1 MKWLTQL
8 LRWSST
14 LIIARLLTPTDYGLV
29 GMAMI
34 YLGLVQL
41 VNEFGLSSAIVQR
54 SLDEDQLARL
64 GGVSAILG
72 GILFLASA
80 AASHV
85 IALLFA
91 EPRVQLVLLALSST
105 FLIRGLQVLPRG
117 LLTRELKFRALA
129 GVDAA
134 EAATL
139 TLATLGLALL
149 GYGYWSLVVSSVL
162 SALVGTLCAMRLRP
176 HRVAW
181 PGALSTLRDSLTFG
195 GHVVLSRLAWYAY
208 SNADFAVVGR
218 VLGTAA
224 LGAYSFGWSIASIP
238 VERVSATVGRVV
250 LGVFSSLQRDYA
262 AIRRYLLALTEGIAL
277 LTFPAA
283 VGLSLVAHDFVL
295 VVLGAKWNA
304 AVVPLQ
310 LLSLYAG
317 VRSIDAL
324 FPQILL
330 ATGHSRQNARFSL
343 IALAVLPLLFFLGSR
358 WGTAGVASAWIVG
371 FPLVVLPTNFRYTLR
386 LLGVSAPEYLR
397 ALWPALSGTALMA
410 AAVLGTRATTPAS
423 LPPSLRLALEVV
435 IGACVYGAFIRLAHA
450 ERVRAFS
457 AFVRSTRRRREES

>member
-8 LRWSST
+8 MRWSST

-29 GMAMI
+29 GMAMV
-34 YLGLVQL
+34 YLGFVQL
-41 VNEFGLSSAIVQR
+41 VNEFGLSAAIVQGK
-54 SLDEDQLARL
+54 LDEDQLARL

-72 GILFLASA
+72 GVLFLVSA
-80 AASHV
+80 ALSGL
-85 IALLFA
+85 IALVFA
-91 EPRVQLVLLALSST
+91 EPRVRLVLLVLSTT

-117 LLTRELKFRALA
+117 LLTRELNFRSLA

-139 TLATLGLALL
+139 LLVTLGLALL
-149 GYGYWSLVVSSVL
+149 GYGYWSLVLSAVL
-162 SALVGTLCAMRLRP
+162 SALVGALCAMRMRP
-176 HRVAW
+176 HRIAM
-181 PGALSTLRDSLTFG
+181 PRRLSTLRDSLSFG
-195 GHVVLSRLAWYAY
+195 GHVVLSRVAWYAY
-208 SNADFAVVGR
+208 SNADFAIVGR

-277 LTFPAA
+277 LTFPAT

-295 VVLGAKWNA
+295 VVLGAKWSEA
-304 AVVPLQ
+304 IVPLQ

-317 VRSIDAL
+317 VRSIDTL

-330 ATGHSRQNARFSL
+330 ATGHSRQNARFSM
-343 IALAVLPLLFFLGSR
+343 IALAVLPLLFYLGSF
-358 WGTAGVASAWIVG
+358 WGTTGVALAWIVG

-386 LLGVSAPEYLR
+386 LLGVSAGDYLR
-397 ALWPALSGTALMA
+397 ALWPALSATALMTIAVLAVRTALPLSFPMGVRLATEIAAGA
-410 AAVLGTRATTPAS
+410 AAYT
-423 LPPSLRLALEVV
+423 
-435 IGACVYGAFIRLAHA
+435 AFVGLAHA
-450 ERVRAFS
+450 TRIRAFV
-457 AFVRSTRRRREES
+457 AFVRSTRRGRSDA

>member
-54 SLDEDQLARL
+54 PLDEDQLARL

-149 GYGYWSLVVSSVL
+149 GYGYWSLVWSSVL
-162 SALVGTLCAMRLRP
+162 SALVGTLCALRLRP

-181 PGALSTLRDSLTFG
+181 PGTVSTLRDSLRFG

-295 VVLGAKWNA
+295 VVLGAKWSA

-310 LLSLYAG
+310 LLSLYAA

-330 ATGHSRQNARFSL
+330 ATGHSRENMRFSL
-343 IALAVLPLLFFLGSR
+343 IAVAVLPVLFYLGSH
-358 WGTAGVASAWIVG
+358 WGTTGVALAWIVG
-371 FPLVVLPTNFRYTLR
+371 FPLVMLPTNFRFTLR
-386 LLGVSAPEYLR
+386 LLGVPARDFLL
-397 ALWPALSGTALMA
+397 ALWPAFSGTLVMA
-410 AAVLGTRATTPAS
+410 AAVFALRAAVSGT
-423 LPPSLRLALEVV
+423 LPPGRRLAMEIAV
-435 IGACVYGAFIRLAHA
+435 GASTYAALMWFAHGR
-450 ERVRAFS
+450 RVRAFA
-457 AFVRSTRRRREES
+457 AFVRSTRRY